1 VASNPR
7 DVSRAAGA
15 IAGSLGRLLPRVQA
29 GGFAVVCSCS
39 QHLGGEVLDAALLG
53 AGHGSWTRVHALGP
67 GPDHPV
73 WPGHREGAYLV
84 VHVYQRR

>member
-1 VASNPR
+1 MTASL
-7 DVSRAAGA
+7 S
-15 IAGSLGRLLPRVQA
+15 RLLPRVQA

-39 QHLGGEVLDAALLG
+39 QHLGGEVLDAALLDAGG
-53 AGHGSWTRVHALGP
+53 AWARVHALGP

-73 WPGHREGAYLV
+73 WPGHREGSYLR